1 MRGEREERDRPVDP
15 SEPASPHGLAGSV
28 DLFWIPLG
36 SGQRVVRLSGRLFEA
51 LSAAIRRRPRCD
63 LYHTALIVRR
73 ASSDDHE
80 HGTNDVVI
88 EVAPADL
95 RLGSDRGVVAGG
107 SVGLQVAGR
116 LRLFRYEVRRWSGGV
131 LPDANDATAIDTVDL
146 GPDGADRLVE
156 LVASVPTPVWGRDE
170 LRAGEMWNSNSVTSW
185 LLTRAG
191 ADMSTLGPPA
201 GGRAPGWDA
210 GVVVAAR

>member
-1 MRGEREERDRPVDP
+1 MRHERDEPPLPVDRP
-15 SEPASPHGLAGSV
+15 EPAAHHGLAGMV

-36 SGQRVVRLSGRLFEA
+36 SGQRVVRFSGRVFEA
-51 LSAAIRRRPRCD
+51 LSATIRRRPRCD
-63 LYHTALIVRR
+63 LYHTALIVHRPPNG
-73 ASSDDHE
+73 DHE

-95 RLGSDRGVVAGG
+95 RLGNDRGVVAGG
-107 SVGLQVAGR
+107 SVGLRVAGR

-131 LPDANDATAIDTVDL
+131 LPDANDATVIDTVEL
-146 GPDGADRLVE
+146 GPGGADRLVD

-185 LLTRAG
+185 LLARGG
-191 ADMSTLGPPA
+191 ADMSVLGPPP

-210 GVVVAAR
+210 GVVVATR